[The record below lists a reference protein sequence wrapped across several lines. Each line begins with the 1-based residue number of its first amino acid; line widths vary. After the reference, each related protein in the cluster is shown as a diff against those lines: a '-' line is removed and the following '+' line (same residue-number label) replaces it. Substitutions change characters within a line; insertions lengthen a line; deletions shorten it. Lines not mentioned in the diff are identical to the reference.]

1 MTITIDLEKD
11 QRPLGELIERT
22 LEGVEIVFAR
32 GDRPVA
38 KLVPIHGKPQRQ
50 FGSAKGLITMADDF
64 DGPLEDF
71 RELTS

>member
-38 KLVPIHGKPQRQ
+38 KLVPIQEKPQRQ
-50 FGSAKGLITMADDF
+50 FGSAKGLITIGNDF
-64 DGPLEDF
+64 DAPLEDF